1 MDVRRF
7 LLALTLLAAAICLV
21 LGIVLPVIRLTKLY
35 VWTNEH
41 SMASIIWALYR
52 DGEYL
57 LSFVIMVFSI
67 ILPGLKLVYL
77 LAAAIQSGADGKD
90 GLIGR
95 AAWIGRWSML
105 DVLVLALTVFY
116 AKATGIAD
124 AVTLPGIW
132 FFVAS
137 VVLTMIAHQLLP
149 GRQAIAASRPPAA

>member
-21 LGIVLPVIRLTKLY
+21 LGLVLPVIRLTKLY

-57 LSFVIMVFSI
+57 LSFVIMMFSI

-77 LAAAIQSGADGKD
+77 LAAAVHPDALSGSKD
-90 GLIGR
+90 DLLHR

-124 AVTLPGIW
+124 AVSLPGVW

-149 GRQAIAASRPPAA
+149 GRKGAL